1 MDNFNYYIFSNCDFS
16 YNSAAKTRM
25 LYYAKALAGENHT
38 VYLIT
43 CCSTEFKKKDF
54 SQVSPNVY
62 ILNQKKTTKNIFQT
76 FGFLRRLDAFSRKQ
90 AGKNMFLIYPMT
102 FVFLELLTIVYLKL
116 FKNRSVF
123 YELNEVRKHASAVHD
138 VLSFKKLK
146 YSVKKIVFK
155 TIFTLT
161 EPILVFFDGLICI
174 STEIEK
180 YGKKFNRNTI
190 RIPILTNPDVDVY
203 ISDSV
208 YTTKGYFNIGF
219 SGSIIPSKE
228 NLVEFINVLNKLT
241 KNKHKIKFNMCGP
254 TKDKYYSQMLEI
266 AEKKDTLNYYGN
278 LDPKEQSN
286 FLRQQDLLVIPRG
299 YNLQNNYGFSTK
311 LSDYLNHKKIILITD
326 ISDNGLYIKDGV
338 NGFIVPPNDN
348 ESMYIKLVY
357 IINNFENV
365 KKLVV
370 SNAQKT
376 SQDEFSFQNFREPL
390 RDFFNG
396 NNKKK
401 L

>member
-1 MDNFNYYIFSNCDFS
+1 MENFNYYIFSNCDFS

-43 CCSTEFKKKDF
+43 CCSTKFKKKDF
-54 SQVSPNVY
+54 TQVVPNVY
-62 ILNQKKTTKNIFQT
+62 ILDQKKTTKNIFQT
-76 FGFLRRLDAFSRKQ
+76 FNFLRHLDAFSKKQ
-90 AGKNMFLIYPMT
+90 NGKNMFLIYPMT
-102 FVFLELLTIVYLKL
+102 FVFLELLTAVYLKL
-116 FKNRSVF
+116 FKKRIVF
-123 YELNEVRKHASAVHD
+123 YELNEVRKHASAVHE

-146 YSVKKIVFK
+146 YSIKKIMFKIVF
-155 TIFTLT
+155 TIT
-161 EPILVFFDGLICI
+161 EPILKLFDGLICI

-180 YGKKFNRNTI
+180 YGKKFNSNTV
-190 RIPILTNPDVDVY
+190 RIPILTDPDIEVY

-228 NLVEFINVLNKLT
+228 NLIEFINVLNKLT
-241 KNKHKIKFNMCGP
+241 TNKQKIKFNMCGP

-266 AEKKDTLNYYGN
+266 EKKKNTINYYGN
-278 LDPKEQSN
+278 LNPSEQSN

-311 LSDYLNHKKIILITD
+311 LSDYLNHKKVILITD
-326 ISDNGLYIKDGV
+326 ISDNGLYIKDGI

-348 ESMYIKLVY
+348 ESMYDKLLY
-357 IINNFENV
+357 IIYNYKNV
-365 KKLVV
+365 EKTIVN
-370 SNAQKT
+370 NAQKT
-376 SQDEFSFQNFREPL
+376 SQEEFSYQNFRKP
-390 RDFFNG
+390 
-396 NNKKK
+396 
-401 L
+401 